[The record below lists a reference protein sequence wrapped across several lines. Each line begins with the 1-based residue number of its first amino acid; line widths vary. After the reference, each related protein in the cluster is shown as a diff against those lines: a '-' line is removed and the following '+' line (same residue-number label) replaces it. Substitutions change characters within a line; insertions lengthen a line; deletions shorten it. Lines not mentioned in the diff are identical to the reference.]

1 RIRVNIEKMSQ
12 KIKEIME
19 VLKIG
24 RVTYNFKNNDI
35 EVITEDVVK
44 TLEGRIAKN
53 KINVIIQ
60 DNLPV
65 VLCDERRIKDVLS
78 NLLTNAIKFMGEDKQ
93 KQVRIGCE
101 ENGGYYKIYVE
112 DTGIGIQEEY
122 REQIFKIFRR
132 LNEVEAEGTG
142 VGLAIVKKIVEQH
155 KGKIWVESPI
165 KDGRGSRFCFTI
177 PITGEVSVYQETQSD
192 GFD

>member
-1 RIRVNIEKMSQ
+1 
-12 KIKEIME
+12 
-19 VLKIG
+19 
-24 RVTYNFKNNDI
+24 
-35 EVITEDVVK
+35 
-44 TLEGRIAKN
+44 
-53 KINVIIQ
+53 
-60 DNLPV
+60 
-65 VLCDERRIKDVLS
+65 LCDERRIKDVLS

-93 KQVRIGCE
+93 KQVKIGCE
-101 ENGGYYKIYVE
+101 ENVGYYKIYVE

-142 VGLAIVKKIVEQH
+142 IGLAIVKKIVEQH

-177 PITGEVSVYQETQSD
+177 PTTGEVLVYQETQND
-192 GFD
+192 GLD